1 MQIDFLPLHI
11 NVSNN
16 LLVWWLK
23 FMSKTKNFLNL
34 DLFLLFFNPI
44 ELSSR
49 DNDYQ
54 NDKKLKSF

>member
-1 MQIDFLPLHI
+1 
-11 NVSNN
+11 
-16 LLVWWLK
+16 
-23 FMSKTKNFLNL
+23 MSKTKNFLNL